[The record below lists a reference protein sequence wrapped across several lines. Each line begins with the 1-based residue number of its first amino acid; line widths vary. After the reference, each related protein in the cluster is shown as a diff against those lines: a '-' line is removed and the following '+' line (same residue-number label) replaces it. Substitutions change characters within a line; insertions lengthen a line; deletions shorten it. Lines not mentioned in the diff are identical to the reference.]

1 MVMERNSVLCCSQE
15 KSNSYG
21 NKLKLFGV
29 ELEPDHDKMSPA
41 DRDESVNSSASSTV
55 TEKSGSDPRQQLLD
69 DKKFECQY
77 CFKVFANSQ
86 ALGGHQNAHKKERLR
101 KKRLQLQARK
111 ASMINCYIQPF
122 YNTSQL
128 HNYNNNN
135 TSFNCYGSN
144 NPTWFYDPYCN
155 NNPRESSE
163 AQISFGS
170 DRLYAG
176 VIDHVSFGEDTST
189 FSLTHANRSINDKTR
204 EPNKPYMSSS
214 KKSCARKNNLD
225 LKLGLSLHSTI

>member
-1 MVMERNSVLCCSQE
+1 MERNSVLSQE

-21 NKLKLFGV
+21 NNKLKLFGV
-29 ELEPDHDKMSPA
+29 ELEPDHDKMSAPT
-41 DRDESVNSSASSTV
+41 DGDESVNSSASSTV
-55 TEKSGSDPRQQLLD
+55 TEKSGAD

-122 YNTSQL
+122 YNTSQV
-128 HNYNNNN
+128 HNYN

-155 NNPRESSE
+155 NPRESSE

-170 DRLYAG
+170 DRDANGRDASRWYAG

-189 FSLTHANRSINDKTR
+189 FSLTHANRPINDKMR
-204 EPNKPYMSSS
+204 EPNKPYLSSS
-214 KKSCARKNNLD
+214 KKSCTKQNNLD
-225 LKLGLSLHSTI
+225 LKLGLNLHSTI